1 MSHEVNAAA
10 AGRLQLAE
18 GVSVNRMG
26 YGAMQLP
33 GQMVWG
39 PPEDHDAAI
48 AVLRRAVE
56 LGVDHID
63 TSDAYGPHVANEL
76 IREALEPYREDIVVA
91 TKVGVERDEW
101 KSFNAVASPESL
113 RDQVEENLARLGK
126 GVLDLVYLRVGGD
139 GLMFP
144 DESTSFADS
153 FQALVKLRERGLIR
167 NLGLSGVT
175 VEQLEEARKQAP
187 VASVQNRFHLLDR
200 ASVDVLKH
208 CEQNGIAFV
217 PYFPLA
223 AGMLRP
229 GLDKSQLPP
238 GMAPSDEQES
248 TLDGVAERNNAT
260 RAQVALAWLLA
271 RSPSVLLI
279 PGTKTVAHLEE
290 NIAAAGLKLSDEDLG
305 ELDKL
310 VG

>member
-1 MSHEVNAAA
+1 
-10 AGRLQLAE
+10 
-18 GVSVNRMG
+18 MG

-223 AGMLRP
+223 AGMLKP

-260 RAQVALAWLLA
+260 RTQVALAWLLA

>member
-1 MSHEVNAAA
+1 MINEGITAAA
-10 AGRLQLAE
+10 AGTWSLGDQTIR
-18 GVSVNRMG
+18 RMG
-26 YGAMQLP
+26 FGSMRLTVNPDPA
-33 GQMVWG
+33 V
-39 PPEDHDAAI
+39 AVR
-48 AVLRRAVE
+48 VLRRAVE

-223 AGMLRP
+223 AGMLKP

-260 RAQVALAWLLA
+260 RTQVALAWLLA

-290 NIAAAGLKLSDEDLG
+290 NIAAAGLKLSDEDLA

>member
-1 MSHEVNAAA
+1 
-10 AGRLQLAE
+10 
-18 GVSVNRMG
+18 MG

-39 PPEDHDAAI
+39 PPADHDAAI

-101 KSFNAVASPESL
+101 KSFNAVASPEAL

-153 FQALVKLRERGLIR
+153 FQALAKLRERGLIR

-238 GMAPSDEQES
+238 GMAPTDEQES

-260 RAQVALAWLLA
+260 RTQVALAWLLA